1 MTKQEPRVWTRAEAV
16 NESRQSMERNQKA
29 RDAELEKYKALA
41 ATNGKE
47 PFNLDEFAKYIDIQW
62 RVEYSD
68 YPQVVTREEKIEHW
82 TYSYYVM
89 NPDIL
94 TLKDFA
100 VCVEELR
107 KWDLE

>member
-1 MTKQEPRVWTRAEAV
+1 MSKVLTGQEAIDFSNAIF
-16 NESRQSMERNQKA
+16 ERNQKI
-29 RDAELEKYKALA
+29 REEELAEGKALA

-47 PFNLDEFAKYIDIQW
+47 PFDLDEFAKYIDIQW